1 MGLFLID
8 SEFVEL
14 VFEIRIFRL
23 THVFSFT
30 IKKATLMNWYVF
42 SKKKKVEKLILIKSM
57 TNSPCVLHN

>member
-42 SKKKKVEKLILIKSM
+42 SKKKKLKADFDKIDDK
-57 TNSPCVLHN
+57 